1 MTRRAGALVSEVEL
15 ERGDLPSV
23 LHTQKTGLVEIVR
36 HLRQRTMRIEPLKP
50 PHLISL
56 PGTPD
61 EETLNAFTKTAAYVE
76 QEALGQPLVV
86 STNDVAIPQTP
97 VCNYS

>member
-1 MTRRAGALVSEVEL
+1 
-15 ERGDLPSV
+15 
-23 LHTQKTGLVEIVR
+23 
-36 HLRQRTMRIEPLKP
+36 MRIEPLKP

-61 EETLNAFTKTAAYVE
+61 EETLNAFTKTAIEIAACVE
-76 QEALGQPLVV
+76 QEALGHPLVV
-86 STNDVAIPQTP
+86 STNDVAIPQTL